1 MDTADPSISAVVVD
15 AVASVDIVGADS
27 FCLFRPA
34 RVVTARGVA
43 FLFLILSLVLRVGT
57 VSFGSAVVGPVV
69 VGAAAGRA
77 RVSCIVV
84 SLLMR
89 ASFECGMFNRVS
101 VRETIS
107 GVSKNQMSVWLKF
120 FTTIKVLIDN

>member
-1 MDTADPSISAVVVD
+1 MDTADPSTSVVVVD
-15 AVASVDIVGADS
+15 AVASIDIVGADS

-43 FLFLILSLVLRVGT
+43 FLFLILSLVLRAGT

-69 VGAAAGRA
+69 VGVAAGST
-77 RVSCIVV
+77 RVSCMVA

-89 ASFECGMFNRVS
+89 ASSFECGMFNRVS
-101 VRETIS
+101 VRETIF
-107 GVSKNQMSVWLKF
+107 GVSKNQMSVAE
-120 FTTIKVLIDN
+120 FTTLKARIDN